1 MTFTIYPAI
10 DLRNGQVVRL
20 SQGDPNQQKEYSN
33 DPVEVA
39 QKWLSQ
45 GATWLHLIN
54 LDGAFGENTQANYAA
69 LEKIIAA
76 CGDKISTQLGG
87 GIRTLSDIE
96 NALNLGFTRVIVGTS
111 ILEDFSFAKKAIDK
125 FGAEQ
130 IVFGLD
136 ARDGALMA
144 RGWQKPWDRS
154 LFEFAEALVDIGA
167 TRINYTNIATD
178 GMSVGNDT
186 KNTRQLAE
194 KTGLDV
200 IASGGIKTLAHV
212 REVKE
217 AGLSGVIIGR
227 ALYENH
233 ITLEEAIKC

>member
-33 DPVEVA
+33 DPAEVA
-39 QKWLSQ
+39 KKWQLQ

-54 LDGAFGENTQANYAA
+54 LDGAFDENTQANYAA
-69 LEKIIAA
+69 LEKIIAV
-76 CGDKISTQLGG
+76 CGDEMSTQLGG
-87 GIRTLSDIE
+87 GIRTLADIE
-96 NALNLGFTRVIVGTS
+96 NALNLGITRVILGTS

-130 IVFGLD
+130 IIFGLD
-136 ARDGALMA
+136 ARDGVLMA
-144 RGWQKPWDRS
+144 RGWQKPSGRS
-154 LFEFAEALVDIGA
+154 LFELAEALVNIGA

-186 KNTRQLAE
+186 ATTQKLAE
-194 KTGLDV
+194 KTGLDI
-200 IASGGIKTLAHV
+200 IASGGIKTLKHI

-233 ITLEEAIKC
+233 ITLAEAIAC

>member
-10 DLRNGQVVRL
+10 DLCKGQVVRL
-20 SQGDPNQQKEYSN
+20 RQGDPNKQKEYSN
-33 DPVEVA
+33 DPVEIA
-39 QKWLSQ
+39 KKWQAQ
-45 GATWLHLIN
+45 GATWFHLIN
-54 LDGAFGENTQANYAA
+54 LDGAFGEYIEPNQRAIKNI
-69 LEKIIAA
+69 LVA
-76 CGDKISTQLGG
+76 CGDISTQLGG
-87 GIRTLSDIE
+87 GIRSLADIE
-96 NALNLGFTRVIVGTS
+96 GALNLGITRVILGTA
-111 ILEDFSFAKKAIDK
+111 ILEDFSFAKKVIAE
-125 FGAEQ
+125 FGADR

-136 ARDGALMA
+136 ARDGVLMA
-144 RGWQKPWDRS
+144 RGWQVASDRS
-154 LFEFAEALVDIGA
+154 IFELAEALKNIGA
-167 TRINYTNIATD
+167 ERIIYTDIATD

-200 IASGGIKTLAHV
+200 IASGGIKTLEDV

-233 ITLEEAIKC
+233 ITLAEAIAC

>member
-20 SQGDPNQQKEYSN
+20 RQGDPNQQKEYSN
-33 DPVEVA
+33 DPVEIA
-39 QKWLSQ
+39 KKWQSQ
-45 GATWLHLIN
+45 GATWFHLIN

-76 CGDKISTQLGG
+76 CGESISTQLGG
-87 GIRTLSDIE
+87 GIRTLADIE
-96 NALNLGFTRVIVGTS
+96 NALELGITRVILGTS
-111 ILEDFSFAKKAIDK
+111 ILEDFSFAEKAIAR
-125 FGAEQ
+125 FGAEK

-136 ARDGALMA
+136 AMDGVLMA
-144 RGWQKPWDRS
+144 RGWQRSSDRS
-154 LFEFAEALVDIGA
+154 LFEFALALKEIGA
-167 TRINYTNIATD
+167 MRINYTEIATD

-186 KNTRQLAE
+186 ENTRKLAQE
-194 KTGLDV
+194 TGLDV
-200 IASGGIKTLAHV
+200 IASGGIKTLEHV
-212 REVKE
+212 QEVKD

-233 ITLEEAIKC
+233 ITLEEAIAC